1 MIVKCPSCNLNGNVS
16 DSKIPSAG
24 LSMKCPKCS
33 NVFKIERSSAAVV
46 GEDSEDRCSKCDT
59 VKIDNISCAKCGLV
73 FAKYQQRIV
82 TETAEP
88 ETAEPETAESETAEP
103 ETAEPETAEPETAE
117 PETAEP
123 ETPEPETPEPETP
136 EPETPEPETPE
147 PETPSHLK
155 NVKLVSSINNA
166 SLIKISGVAL
176 LVALIVLAIF
186 ASRDWEYKVVTLTSG
201 LSRTG
206 SEAFEISTLVPS
218 DESLNAYGKDG
229 WELVSTHIE
238 RETAHP
244 NYGND
249 DYVSGLQ
256 PNVRPQRLV
265 MFLKRRVPFF

>member
-46 GEDSEDRCSKCDT
+46 GEDSEDRCPKCDT

-82 TETAEP
+82 TETA
-88 ETAEPETAESETAEP
+88 
-103 ETAEPETAEPETAE
+103 
-117 PETAEP
+117 
-123 ETPEPETPEPETP
+123 

-238 RETAHP
+238 METAHP

-249 DYVSGLQ
+249 DYGSGLQ

>member
-82 TETAEP
+82 T
-88 ETAEPETAESETAEP
+88 
-103 ETAEPETAEPETAE
+103 ETAEPETAE

>member
-88 ETAEPETAESETAEP
+88 ETA
-103 ETAEPETAEPETAE
+103 
-117 PETAEP
+117 
-123 ETPEPETPEPETP
+123 
-136 EPETPEPETPE
+136 EPETPE